1 MNKLVLFIFFIS
13 KIIAQGTDSVLVDTT
28 AIPRLEVIQS
38 LPDTS
43 EDKTPLPEI
52 REMGEKAVKLELG
65 EPFFE
70 LKSSVDML
78 HQQMDSLKRVI
89 SVYEEGKGTIPTI
102 DEELLN
108 LIKVPQ
114 LRHRI
119 ELQNG
124 TIVNG
129 EIIEEDDLG
138 IIIQTSIGQ
147 LAIERDRVVSI
158 IEDIPSIAK
167 VELVGE
173 PFVNAYPDREEIT
186 GSIKNIGSKRAD
198 FVRVIANLWS
208 PTTELI
214 NYDSVFISGQNQK
227 YYTGIRS
234 DTALEPGSISKFRLV
249 IPLVEGDDVSYRT
262 YQIRWEW
269 SGIYRGD
276 EGDQRRIYHP
286 HSPLVILKFEI
297 LDLPL
302 A

>member
-1 MNKLVLFIFFIS
+1 MNKLFFVIFFIS
-13 KIIAQGTDSVLVDTT
+13 KIIAQGTDSVSVDTT
-28 AIPRLEVIQS
+28 AIPKLEVIQS

-43 EDKTPLPEI
+43 QDKTLLPEI
-52 REMGEKAVKLELG
+52 REMDEKSVKLELG

-78 HQQMDSLKRVI
+78 LQQMDSLKQVI
-89 SVYEEGKGTIPTI
+89 SVYEKGKGAIPTI

-147 LAIERDRVVSI
+147 LAIERDRVVNI

-173 PFVNAYPDREEIT
+173 PVVNAYPDREEIAEAAY
-186 GSIKNIGSKRAD
+186 NLNLVSKQHEEEWMEFCFDHNMAK
-198 FVRVIANLWS
+198 
-208 PTTELI
+208 P
-214 NYDSVFISGQNQK
+214 SVFLKQQVDGQI
-227 YYTGIRS
+227 G
-234 DTALEPGSISKFRLV
+234 
-249 IPLVEGDDVSYRT
+249 
-262 YQIRWEW
+262 
-269 SGIYRGD
+269 
-276 EGDQRRIYHP
+276 
-286 HSPLVILKFEI
+286 LKF
-297 LDLPL
+297 
-302 A
+302 